1 MRFGKYSVCR
11 SSFSC
16 RGSGGSEA
24 QRYWRSR
31 LCLMWEISTS
41 DNALRLLLLL
51 LGNSFVFKR
60 WPTND
65 DDDNPR
71 CYMFPPMTPPAS
83 QIAVTAFWCP
93 GLSVLCPS
101 GSDCTKALHEITMEI
116 QMDQNPMTPL
126 WFTISLPTF
135 DLRSTDGRDL
145 TSREIPIEDRL
156 FEADFSLSLLLPRDW
171 KTWPHWSGRVL
182 YFLFVC
188 CLCYCCPISKERISC
203 PMMLRAFVPQSIF
216 ISCLLRVIFGIR
228 LPSIVVYYNLHLR
241 VSLPRHYPYG
251 WRCRG
256 RRKWQAIKTRTQWE
270 DDDYCVVELILPP
283 CADNILIVL
292 PYIASPAAPTKTH
305 HQNSSL
311 YAPPS

>member
-24 QRYWRSR
+24 ERYWRSR

-41 DNALRLLLLL
+41 DTALRLLLL

-60 WPTND
+60 WPTN

-83 QIAVTAFWCP
+83 QIAVGYSVLMSW
-93 GLSVLCPS
+93 SVLCTS
-101 GSDCTKALHEITMEI
+101 CGSDGTKALYEITMEI

-156 FEADFSLSLLLPRDW
+156 FGTNFSLSLLLPRDW

-203 PMMLRAFVPQSIF
+203 PMIRAFVPQSIF

-228 LPSIVVYYNLHLR
+228 LPSIVVY
-241 VSLPRHYPYG
+241 
-251 WRCRG
+251 
-256 RRKWQAIKTRTQWE
+256 
-270 DDDYCVVELILPP
+270 
-283 CADNILIVL
+283 
-292 PYIASPAAPTKTH
+292 
-305 HQNSSL
+305 
-311 YAPPS
+311 

>member
-24 QRYWRSR
+24 ERYWRSR

-41 DNALRLLLLL
+41 DTALRLLLL

-60 WPTND
+60 WPTN

-93 GLSVLCPS
+93 GLFCAQVVVLIVQKLSTKSRWKFKWIKIQWPHFDSQFPS
-101 GSDCTKALHEITMEI
+101 PHSIFDRRTDA
-116 QMDQNPMTPL
+116 
-126 WFTISLPTF
+126 ISP
-135 DLRSTDGRDL
+135 
-145 TSREIPIEDRL
+145 REKYRL
-156 FEADFSLSLLLPRDW
+156 KTVYSKQTSLSLLLPRDW

-228 LPSIVVYYNLHLR
+228 IPSIVVY
-241 VSLPRHYPYG
+241 
-251 WRCRG
+251 
-256 RRKWQAIKTRTQWE
+256 
-270 DDDYCVVELILPP
+270 
-283 CADNILIVL
+283 
-292 PYIASPAAPTKTH
+292 
-305 HQNSSL
+305 
-311 YAPPS
+311 